1 MLIKKIFVFILLSSF
16 SIISFS
22 QNEDN
27 KSREIIGIMSLDFAD
42 YVIQKHIVLSYEAFF
57 QNNRFSLNPEF
68 SISREKAPYL
78 SSNGNFE
85 NWDNANHHYLYQLYK
100 KDEVGVSFNFYPE
113 GIKKDVKYFIGSK
126 FSFAN
131 YNQIYQPYEQEIQPF
146 LNEVK
151 NISALKAFIRNGVM
165 FFPTSKI
172 SLSIAMGLG
181 NIFFSDEVMPPWSN
195 FRVLSISDE
204 QIGATID
211 IKLGVIF

>member
-100 KDEVGVSFNFYPE
+100 KDEVGVM
-113 GIKKDVKYFIGSK
+113 KKFDKEHMEAYGVKAPVGG
-126 FSFAN
+126 A
-131 YNQIYQPYEQEIQPF
+131 PDCG
-146 LNEVK
+146 
-151 NISALKAFIRNGVM
+151 NGHY
-165 FFPTSKI
+165 
-172 SLSIAMGLG
+172 
-181 NIFFSDEVMPPWSN
+181 SD
-195 FRVLSISDE
+195 
-204 QIGATID
+204 
-211 IKLGVIF
+211 